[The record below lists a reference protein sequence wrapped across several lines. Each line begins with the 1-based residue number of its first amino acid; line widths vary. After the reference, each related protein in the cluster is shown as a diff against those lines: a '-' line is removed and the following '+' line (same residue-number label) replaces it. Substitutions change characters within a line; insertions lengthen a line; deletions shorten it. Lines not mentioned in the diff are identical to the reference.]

1 MFTECSLN
9 VHCVFTEYVCRF
21 KAVQDLTSGAVPFPW
36 HLLPAADQIRANQ
49 AAPGGQA
56 ETIKPR
62 KTLKSLNPKP

>member
-1 MFTECSLN
+1 M
-9 VHCVFTEYVCRF
+9 
-21 KAVQDLTSGAVPFPW
+21 QDLTSGAVPFPW